1 MDKKSFSYQSV
12 MQIGTSIL
20 TAIALLLIG
29 FGVIA
34 DDRAPADPAPVS
46 SGGIEAV
53 TGFDDLDVVDDLNVG
68 DDLTFWPGDVYPL
81 GSETN
86 DLALF
91 SGQATVTGTLAV
103 EAATHGL
110 TSITSAFCTLNSAPG
125 TGAGDP
131 ALCHVIRS
139 GTTVTLTVLQDDFST
154 GATAPA
160 TIDYALVGA
169 PD

>member
-1 MDKKSFSYQSV
+1 MDKKNFSYQSV

-34 DDRAPADPAPVS
+34 DDRAPDPAPVS

-53 TGFDDLDVVDDLNVG
+53 TGFDDLDVAGDLDVG
-68 DDLTFWPGDVYPL
+68 DDVTFWAGDVYPL

-91 SGQATVTGTLAV
+91 ASEAIVTGSLVIT
-103 EAATHGL
+103 AATHGL
-110 TSITSAFCTLNSAPG
+110 TSIESALCALDSAIG
-125 TGAGDP
+125 NDAGDP
-131 ALCHVIRS
+131 AICYSIRN
-139 GTTVTLTVLQDDFST
+139 GTTITLTVLQDDLST
-154 GATAPA
+154 EASNPA
-160 TIDYALVGA
+160 TIDYILVGA